1 MTKQKKADTK
11 KPKAA
16 KTVVKGKAALVKAPA
31 KKEALIE
38 KTADQLIADN
48 LSSLTKAVR
57 MNGENVALL
66 IEKLESI
73 ACHIVAIE
81 EILSETVTV
90 TGCDIVKV
98 NRKIRARIATGT
110 DNLGD
115 PSRSIDVAA
124 ALVAAFS
131 RSRI

>member
-1 MTKQKKADTK
+1 MVKPK
-11 KPKAA
+11 KPDAKKPNAAKKAA
-16 KTVVKGKAALVKAPA
+16 KGQMALTKAPA
-31 KKEALIE
+31 RKAAVVE

-98 NRKIRARIATGT
+98 NRRIRERIATGT

-115 PSRSIDVAA
+115 SSRPVDVAA
-124 ALVAAFS
+124 ALVSAFS

>member
-1 MTKQKKADTK
+1 MTKQKKADVK

-16 KTVVKGKAALVKAPA
+16 KSTVKSKAAPVKVPARKDALVA
-31 KKEALIE
+31 
-38 KTADQLIADN
+38 KTADELIADN

-98 NRKIRARIATGT
+98 NRKIRERIATGT
-110 DNLGD
+110 DSLGD
-115 PSRSIDVAA
+115 PSRAVDVAA